1 MERITLSHSIL
12 VNLTILFINIKVVEA
27 FYSAYYWIHFKVG
40 NTMFTIS
47 AGREGL
53 ILFLLT
59 MIVFAIIVSS
69 FTITMITWLLLAVMK
84 K

>member
-1 MERITLSHSIL
+1 MSHSIL

-40 NTMFTIS
+40 NTMFTVS

-53 ILFLLT
+53 ILLLLT
-59 MIVFAIIVSS
+59 VIVFAIIISS
-69 FTITMITWLLLAVMK
+69 LTVTAVTWLLLAVMK
-84 K
+84 R